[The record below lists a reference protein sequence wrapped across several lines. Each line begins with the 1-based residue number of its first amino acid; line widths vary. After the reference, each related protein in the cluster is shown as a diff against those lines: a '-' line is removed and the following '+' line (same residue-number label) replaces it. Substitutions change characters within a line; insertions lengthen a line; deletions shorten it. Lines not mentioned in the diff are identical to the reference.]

1 MAKEEITPSE
11 WQIMEVLWA
20 CGEPLT
26 SSEVYRRM
34 QGNVD
39 MSQRMVRV
47 LMNRLCQKEILGY
60 TVDERD
66 SRVYHY
72 YAQRTREECVQ
83 EKSRRFVDSYFSG
96 SGTNAMAALLRSL
109 SLTDEQVKELEEILE
124 QSRNRGATSPDREG
138 GTHG

>member
-11 WQIMEVLWA
+11 WQIMEVLWS
-20 CGEPLT
+20 CKEPLP
-26 SSEVYRRM
+26 SSQVYKRM

-47 LMNRLCQKEILGY
+47 LMNRLNQKGILGY

-72 YAQRTREECVQ
+72 YAQKSREECVK
-83 EKSRRFVDSYFSG
+83 EKSRKFVDSYFSG
-96 SGTNAMAALLRSL
+96 NGTNAMAALLQSFA
-109 SLTDEQVKELEEILE
+109 LTDEQIKELEDILE
-124 QSRNRGATSPDREG
+124 KSRDQGRESSDKEG
-138 GTHG
+138 GTYV